1 MSKVKIQG
9 NASGTGVITLTA
21 PNTNTDRTITLPD
34 GDITLGGGIEHT
46 VSASDPTISSNPTS
60 VGHLWINSTSGEQ
73 FIATDVTAGA
83 NVWANT
89 GAGVDGVSPPVV
101 LTLNGVVQ
109 SNFEE
114 GTNVTVTSQ
123 GFYVIQSSVNITVNV
138 KLWGAAGGSG
148 PRSASPTS
156 GAAGGYT
163 TGTVSL
169 LANTEYLLI
178 VGQGGF
184 GGSSQ
189 SISAFPDGG
198 AADTSYPE
206 GGGGGSSRF
215 SAKGSIT
222 NTAASYNNTALTY
235 LLIAGGGSG
244 GGDNH
249 TAGTAGGW
257 GGGTSGQN
265 GGRYYPN
272 DGSSCLGGGGTQAAG
287 GAAGTGGRE
296 GTASVAGAK
305 YSGGFGSCG
314 GGGGYY
320 GGGGSRGYYAQAGGG
335 SGYID
340 SSVTS
345 GSFLTT
351 NAANYNIAPGT
362 PPSNAGSGV
371 TTAQAQGNDGA
382 AVISF
387 VSKG

>member
-1 MSKVKIQG
+1 MSKAR
-9 NASGTGVITLTA
+9 NLADLLDATGDVNTANLDNVTSSFEDLTDTTLST
-21 PNTNTDRTITLPD
+21 T
-34 GDITLGGGIEHT
+34 
-46 VSASDPTISSNPTS
+46 DPTISENLPL
-60 VGHLWINSTSGEQ
+60 GHIWVNKTSGEQ
-73 FIATDVTAGA
+73 FICTNAATGE
-83 NVWANT
+83 NVWSNT
-89 GAGVDGVSPPVV
+89 GVGSEGVSPPVV
-101 LTLNGVVQ
+101 FTLDGVEQ
-109 SNFEE
+109 TGFES
-114 GTNVTVTSQ
+114 GTDVTVTTQ
-123 GFYVIQSSVNITVNV
+123 GFYTLQSSVACSVNI
-138 KLWGAAGGSG
+138 KLWGAAGGTG
-148 PRSASPTS
+148 PWTSSPTS

-163 TGTVSL
+163 TGTASL
-169 LANTEYLLI
+169 LANTDYLLI

-189 SISAFPDGG
+189 SINAFPDGG

-249 TAGTAGGW
+249 NSGSYGGW
-257 GGGTSGQN
+257 GGGLSGQD
-265 GGRYYPN
+265 GGRYYHA
-272 DGSSCLGGGGTQAAG
+272 DGSGCIGHSGTQTAG

-296 GTASVAGAK
+296 GTAATAGAK

-314 GGGGYY
+314 AGGGYY

-340 SSVTS
+340 SSVTN
-345 GSFLTT
+345 GSFLTAT
-351 NAANYNIAPGT
+351 SYNIAPGT

-371 TTAQAQGNDGA
+371 TTAHAQGNDGA